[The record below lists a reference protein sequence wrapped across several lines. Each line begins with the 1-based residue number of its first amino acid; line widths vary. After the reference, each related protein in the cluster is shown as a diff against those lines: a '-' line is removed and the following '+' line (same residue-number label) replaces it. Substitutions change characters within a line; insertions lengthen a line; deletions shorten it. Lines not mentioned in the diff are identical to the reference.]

1 LKTEGLKRWETIL
14 PAQFPS
20 ILATHPQILDLFRDC
35 KLDHLLSLATLTN
48 ILTPNRPIN
57 ETVHCCLSK
66 HWGLRD
72 EVRGAVSNKDS
83 AVLKKM
89 FPNDPNVVIQCC
101 SWGKEL
107 YI

>member
-1 LKTEGLKRWETIL
+1 
-14 PAQFPS
+14 
-20 ILATHPQILDLFRDC
+20 
-35 KLDHLLSLATLTN
+35 
-48 ILTPNRPIN
+48 
-57 ETVHCCLSK
+57 VHCCLSK